1 MLKKAARR
9 ATQTKT
15 TKLVFSNKET
25 HIFKKNKT
33 TCWQYLYV
41 GQKQIVVPSENVM
54 FEISKELDPNS
65 GPKFLI
71 GWNESV

>member
-1 MLKKAARR
+1 MKNM
-9 ATQTKT
+9 
-15 TKLVFSNKET
+15 NK
-25 HIFKKNKT
+25 NS
-33 TCWQYLYV
+33 WQKLYV
-41 GQKQIVVPSENVM
+41 GQKQIVVPSENDI

>member
-1 MLKKAARR
+1 MKKIWR
-9 ATQTKT
+9 QK
-15 TKLVFSNKET
+15 
-25 HIFKKNKT
+25 
-33 TCWQYLYV
+33 LYV
-41 GQKQIVVPSENVM
+41 GQKQIVVPSENVI